1 MAWYYNGTPAACT
14 FFALDYVIP
23 RVWNNTPPDLFVSG
37 PNQGSNAGPFVYELS
52 GTLGATYSAIQRNIP
67 GIAFSAVNSTRRYY
81 GNVSGEYDT
90 ATLGAKASANLI
102 NQLVSNVPAGQRLLP
117 LGYGI
122 NVNLPLMNE
131 SCSAPPFVQT
141 RMTGGA
147 AVDRAVQDPETGLFD
162 WENTYE
168 DGVNACINGDCSLPG
183 ETNVIKGCAIS
194 VSVFT
199 TDYDAP
205 NCAGSAEVRHLFEPL
220 VAFSQGGSGGGGGGG
235 NSTAG
240 NSTTSSTS
248 SAEPVQQ
255 TTNAA
260 AASGA
265 SLGFVIAVAILVSLL
280 L

>member
-23 RVWNNTPPDLFVSG
+23 RVWGNNTLPDLFVSG

-81 GNVSGEYDT
+81 GNVSGEYDP
-90 ATLGAKASANLI
+90 ATLGAKAGAALI
-102 NQLVSNVPAGQRLLP
+102 NQLVSNVPTGQRLLP

-122 NVNLPLMNE
+122 NVNLPLLNE
-131 SCSAPPFVQT
+131 TCSNPPFVQT

-162 WENTYE
+162 WENIYE

-205 NCAGSAEVRHLFEPL
+205 NCAGSAVVRNLFEPL
-220 VAFSQGGSGGGGGGG
+220 VEYSQGGSSNSTSG
-235 NSTAG
+235 NSTA
-240 NSTTSSTS
+240 STTS

-255 TTNAA
+255 TVNGGGVVGTKL
-260 AASGA
+260 
-265 SLGFVIAVAILVSLL
+265 SLVLAMAGLAILL
-280 L
+280 